1 MIQKASST
9 VVWSWSPVYCP
20 VRPSCSSPS
29 SRRAQHQVTRGGT
42 ARGKEGEDSNLK
54 SAASWRGRIS
64 NGCFRRADER
74 ADDRTGEDRYVLGA
88 GPLDLWDSWSNE
100 LGEIK
105 TRIENRVHLFI
116 PAFSACV
123 VFVKWTIIS

>member
-1 MIQKASST
+1 MGATKCASRAGFIFIGYSAIKKSSVIHRYRTSLVIQKASSR

-64 NGCFRRADER
+64 NGCFRLADER
-74 ADDRTGEDRYVLGA
+74 ADDRTEANRS
-88 GPLDLWDSWSNE
+88 DL
-100 LGEIK
+100 I
-105 TRIENRVHLFI
+105 
-116 PAFSACV
+116 
-123 VFVKWTIIS
+123 